1 MRNVAR
7 DGADPRHRPPDPSNR
22 ALRIRSR
29 EHTDATVVR
38 PTSPLPARYRISLH
52 VGFPSF
58 GDGKPG
64 PNGYD
69 GGEEAGPCDY
79 E

>member
-1 MRNVAR
+1 M
-7 DGADPRHRPPDPSNR
+7 
-22 ALRIRSR
+22 
-29 EHTDATVVR
+29 VR